1 MKTFRLFVLV
11 AGCIFISNLV
21 SAQNLQFSGSN
32 NGSMSGKG
40 GLTVDVEKT
49 NLNAAV
55 KIFSFENAVYVVVSD
70 VTSFNG
76 TVAVFNLNGQVVGQ
90 QKIDNRN
97 MVKMDLPN
105 LPKGMYVVKAVVNN
119 KVFNQ
124 KVYIR

>member
-1 MKTFRLFVLV
+1 MKTFRLFVLF
-11 AGCIFISNLV
+11 AGCLLISNLI

-32 NGSMSGKG
+32 KGSMSGKG

-55 KIFSFENAVYVVVSD
+55 KIFSFENAVYVVVND

-76 TVAVFNLNGQVVGQ
+76 TVAIFNLNGQVVGQ
-90 QKIDNRN
+90 QKIDNRS

-105 LPKGMYVVKAVVNN
+105 LPKGMYIVKAVVNN

-124 KVYIR
+124 KVYIH